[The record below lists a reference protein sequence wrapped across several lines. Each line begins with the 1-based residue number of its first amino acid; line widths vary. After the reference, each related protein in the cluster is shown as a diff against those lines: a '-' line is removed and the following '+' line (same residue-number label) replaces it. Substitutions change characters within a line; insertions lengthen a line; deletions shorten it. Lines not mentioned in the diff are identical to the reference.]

1 MDDKEKIKELEK
13 TIVKLEEELEKT
25 KEHLK
30 KYTAPKRNKKFY
42 ENHKEE
48 IIKILNSSLELLKKE
63 KYQNHK
69 KINLENINLI
79 LKTCEN
85 LDKYHLN
92 TRLSIENL
100 ALNLIPI
107 MI

>member
-48 IIKILNSSLELLKKE
+48 LLQKMKENPIPSEKRKEYNKKYYIKKKTE
-63 KYQNHK
+63 TQD
-69 KINLENINLI
+69 I
-79 LKTCEN
+79 
-85 LDKYHLN
+85 
-92 TRLSIENL
+92 
-100 ALNLIPI
+100 
-107 MI
+107 